1 MTFFG
6 SPPAPLIRGTEVWL
20 DQLSIEHLEPVLTM
34 VNDPEG
40 SRLTATT
47 QTFTRSQIESWLTAR
62 PEQKDRCDWAILD
75 AVTGEFLGEVVL
87 NDLKHKTDSV
97 SMNLR
102 IALLS
107 PEFYG
112 RGIGTRAM
120 RLALTFAF
128 ETLKLNQVRLEVLV
142 DNARAQAA
150 YRRVGFQPKREFND
164 GKFRFL
170 RMTVSKHDFV
180 RAESQTLLE
189 EHLDPKLWKFD
200 FDAGK
205 RRAGLCNYTERR
217 ITISRHLVELHSI
230 DESLQ
235 VMLHEIGHALAGKAA
250 GHSKEW
256 KTKAMAIGYRAE
268 KFSGKQ
274 IAENTATWIG
284 LCAQGHEHFRYR
296 QPKRELSCGICG
308 KGFSKKNLIRWQ
320 LRG

>member
-6 SPPAPLIRGTEVWL
+6 SPPAPLIRGAEVWL
-20 DQLSIEHLEPVLTM
+20 DQLGLEHLEPVLAM

-47 QTFTRSQIESWLTAR
+47 QSFTRTQIETWLSSR

-87 NDLKHKTDSV
+87 NDLKQSAE
-97 SMNLR
+97 SSNMNLR
-102 IALLS
+102 IALAS
-107 PEFYG
+107 PEIYG
-112 RGIGTRAM
+112 RGIGTKAL

-128 ETLKLNQVRLEVLV
+128 ETLKLKQVRLEVLV
-142 DNARAQAA
+142 DNTRAQAA
-150 YRRVGFQPKREFND
+150 YRRVGFQPKREFSQ

-170 RMTVSKHDFV
+170 RMTVSKPDFV
-180 RAESQTLLE
+180 RAQAQTLLE
-189 EHLDPKLWKFD
+189 QHLDPQRWHFD
-200 FDAGK
+200 FDSGK

-235 VMLHEIGHALAGKAA
+235 VMLHEIGHAIAGKGA
-250 GHSKEW
+250 GHGPEW
-256 KTKAMAIGYRAE
+256 KTAAKAIGYRAE
-268 KFSGKQ
+268 RFSGKQ
-274 IAENTATWIG
+274 IAENTAPWIG

-296 QPKRELSCGICG
+296 QPSRELSCGLCA

-320 LRG
+320 LRS